1 MSDKR
6 AIYAIGTIVA
16 AFALVFGMV
25 AGSTSLTTMS
35 VASQDPLQMS
45 GHVIIT
51 LADADGDIKAYR
63 QTDNI
68 VVHDGMDCSADLLFG
83 DFTGTGLCSVAAF
96 FTSIAIGSGAGTP
109 DITDEVLD
117 SEITASTPARAGALD
132 AEALATGTTGAKK
145 TIVGV
150 FTIGTGDTVRE
161 VGLFDSATSS
171 SGNMFSRLLISPE
184 IPVLDGDT
192 VTITYIVEVG

>member
-6 AIYAIGTIVA
+6 TIYAIGAIVA

-25 AGSTSLTTMS
+25 AGSTSLTTIS
-35 VASQDPLQMS
+35 VSSQDPLQMS

-63 QTDNI
+63 QTDNV
-68 VVHDGMDCSADLLFG
+68 VVHDGMDCSADLIFG

-96 FTSIAIGSGAGTP
+96 FTSIAIGSSGAGL
-109 DITDEVLD
+109 DIEDFELI
-117 SEITASTPARAGALD
+117 SEITASSPARAGALD
-132 AEALATGTTGAKK
+132 DEAFATGTTGAKK
-145 TIVGV
+145 TIVGE

-161 VGLFDSATSS
+161 VGLFDSATSEF
-171 SGNMFSRLLISPE
+171 GNMFSRLLITPE
-184 IPVLDGDT
+184 IPVLADDT
-192 VTITYIVEVG
+192 ITITYIVEVG